1 MTVRAQWY
9 AVGAILAALVGVIG
23 IGATLTSDRG
33 LVGPGV
39 RAPDFRAVDVRT
51 LDPVSLDDY
60 RGEVM
65 LLNVWATWCKPCE
78 EEMPSMQRLHEALG
92 PSGLKVV
99 AVSIDQAGSDHVLE
113 WVQQRNLTFD
123 ILHDQAGRI
132 ERIYQT
138 TGVPES
144 YIINRD
150 GIIVKRVIGA
160 FEWDHPAQVA
170 TFRRLLG
177 LETVPES

>member
-1 MTVRAQWY
+1 
-9 AVGAILAALVGVIG
+9 VGAILASLFGVIG
-23 IGATLTSDRG
+23 MGAALTSERG
-33 LVGPGV
+33 LVGPGT
-39 RAPDFRAVDVRT
+39 RAPNFRAVDVRT
-51 LDPVSLDDY
+51 LDTVGLGDY
-60 RGEVM
+60 RGEIM

-99 AVSIDQAGSDHVLE
+99 AVSIDKASSRHVLE

-177 LETVPES
+177 LETRPES